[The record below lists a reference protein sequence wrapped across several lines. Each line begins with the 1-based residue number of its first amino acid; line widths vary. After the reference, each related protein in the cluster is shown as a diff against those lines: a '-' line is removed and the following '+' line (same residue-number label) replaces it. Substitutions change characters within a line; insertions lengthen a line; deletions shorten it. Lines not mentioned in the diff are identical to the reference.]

1 MSEITAEGWGDVR
14 RYAEHYRAKA
24 KNPNTLNLASFLVQA
39 IDALAAAERELAG
52 VRKFAGDILQEA
64 DDASDVGG
72 DVVQER
78 ALACGLLRSE
88 TRTEPCDSE
97 DCACSEYGFPITCY
111 RYTELGL
118 ACIRAANHAL
128 PEVDDA
134 TK

>member
-1 MSEITAEGWGDVR
+1 MSEATKAAKWLDEQLRIYGGVSPQDEVNARVR
-14 RYAEHYRAKA
+14 
-24 KNPNTLNLASFLVQA
+24 LIL
-39 IDALAAAERELAG
+39 DALAAAERELEG

-64 DDASDVGG
+64 DDASDVGS

-118 ACIRAANHAL
+118 ACIRAANHAS
-128 PEVDDA
+128 EVDDA
-134 TK
+134 